1 MQILKMRM
9 RQRGPLPALE
19 RCFGAPFTKNHGDI
33 TVMVATGVLVG
44 KETQWMIWTGDHQF
58 FFISSILIDFFL
70 VSCRLS
76 TNAK

>member
-44 KETQWMIWTGDHQF
+44 KETQWMIWTGDDQF
-58 FFISSILIDFFL
+58 FFYIINTD
-70 VSCRLS
+70 
-76 TNAK
+76 